1 MKKNIKK
8 LTLKD
13 VAERLQ
19 VSTATISN
27 AFNRPDQLSASLRDN
42 ILQECEK
49 MGYFGPNAAARSLRT
64 GRTGIVG
71 IVLSDDLSYSLTDP
85 VANQF
90 LQGLAEVF
98 EAHEYNMLLLSSNEE
113 QQDAQSRMQSSMVD
127 GFIVYG
133 HKPQQCQNAPWLM
146 PHKNIITVD
155 SFIPGTTSVNI
166 ENHQGAYAIARHA
179 LAHQP
184 KAVAIMGLSLLNT
197 DRVCRVR
204 DDELYDRAAS
214 ISIQRLQGYE
224 QALQEHGLAASPE
237 YIWNIPVNSHKL
249 AYQAAREALSMA
261 QRPELLLCMSDCIAI
276 ASVQAALH
284 MGLRVPEDIQVVG
297 FDGIAESANIHP
309 SITTIHQ
316 QTVTKGRVAAEVFLG
331 LREAKDVILDTELVI
346 RESCPSAA
354 SG

>member
-1 MKKNIKK
+1 MKKKIKK

-13 VAERLQ
+13 VAERLN

-27 AFNRPDQLSASLRDN
+27 AFNRPDQLSAILRDN
-42 ILQECEK
+42 ILSECEK

-85 VANQF
+85 VASQF
-90 LQGLAEVF
+90 LQGMAEVF
-98 EAHEYNMLLLSSNEE
+98 EEHEYNMLLLSSNES

-133 HKPQQCQNAPWLM
+133 HKPQQCLNAPWLM

-166 ENHQGAYAIARHA
+166 ENKEGAYRIAKHA

-184 KAVAIMGLSLLNT
+184 TNVAVMGLSLLDT

-214 ISIQRLQGYE
+214 ISIQRLEGYN
-224 QALQEHGLAASPE
+224 QALKEHGMSANSE
-237 YIWNIPVNSHKL
+237 YIWNIPVNNHKL

-261 QRPELLLCMSDCIAI
+261 KRPELLLCMSDCIAI
-276 ASVQAALH
+276 ASVQAALQ
-284 MGLRVPEDIQVVG
+284 MGLRVPEDVKVVG
-297 FDGIAESANIHP
+297 FDGIPESGNFHP

-316 QTVTKGRVAAEVFLG
+316 QTVEKGRVAAQVFLG
-331 LREAKDVILDTELVI
+331 LREPKDIMLDTDLVV
-346 RESCPSAA
+346 RESCPSL
-354 SG
+354 S

>member
-1 MKKNIKK
+1 MTKNIKK

-13 VAERLQ
+13 VANRLD

-27 AFNRPDQLSASLRDN
+27 AFNRPDQLSANLRDN
-42 ILQECEK
+42 ILTECEK

-90 LQGLAEVF
+90 LTGMAEVF
-98 EAHEYNMLLLSSNEE
+98 EAHEYNMLLLSSDEVE
-113 QQDAQSRMQSSMVD
+113 QDAQSRMQSSMVD

-133 HKPQQCQNAPWLM
+133 HKPQQCINAPWLM
-146 PHKNIITVD
+146 PNKNIITVD

-166 ENHQGAYAIARHA
+166 ENHSGAYKIAHHA
-179 LAHQP
+179 LQHNP
-184 KAVAIMGLSLLNT
+184 ESVAILGLSLLAT

-204 DDELYDRAAS
+204 EGELFDRAAS
-214 ISIQRLQGYE
+214 ISIQRLYGYFE
-224 QALQEHGLAASPE
+224 ALAERNLTVTSE
-237 YIWNIPVNSHKL
+237 NIWNIPENNHVL

-261 QRPELLLCMSDCIAI
+261 NRPQLLLCMSDCIAI

-284 MGLRVPEDIQVVG
+284 MGLQVPEDLHVVG
-297 FDGIAESANIHP
+297 FDGIAQSANIHP

-316 QTVTKGRVAAEVFLG
+316 HTTEKGRVAAEVFLG
-331 LREAKDVILDTELVI
+331 LREAKNVILETELIV
-346 RESCPSAA
+346 RESCPDVL
-354 SG
+354 